1 MTPRPITRITPLN
14 PADAAAL
21 ERNGTL
27 LLRGAVP
34 HEWLEP
40 LRNAFDANI
49 LPSDEWPVPRGHDWV
64 HAQLDLTPI
73 VQQVCR
79 LPGLLASAAQII
91 GGPFFLS
98 QVEGRA
104 PRQNNATQILH
115 RDVEGE
121 TAQYAIAFVYL
132 DAYDATNGATQL
144 VPGSHRDGAP
154 PTSPTIMDGEAG
166 DVIIMDARLLHG
178 ATTNHSGV
186 PRRSLLICYTAI
198 AFYDEPASTAAIR
211 GVRMDTSEI
220 FDV

>member
-1 MTPRPITRITPLN
+1 MTPVPIPRIMPLE

-21 ERNGTL
+21 GRDGYL

-34 HEWLEP
+34 REWLEP
-40 LRNAFDANI
+40 LRAAFDTNI
-49 LPSDEWPVPRGHDWV
+49 LPSDQWPVPRGHDWM
-64 HAQLDLTPI
+64 HALLDLEPI

-79 LPGLLASAAQII
+79 LPSLLACAAQII

-104 PRQNNATQILH
+104 PCQNNATQILH

-121 TAQYAIAFVYL
+121 TAEHAIAFVYL

-154 PTSPTIMDGEAG
+154 PTSPTIMAGEAG
-166 DVIIMDARLLHG
+166 DVVIMDARLLHG
-178 ATTNHSGV
+178 ATTNHSGAA
-186 PRRSLLICYTAI
+186 RRSLLVCYTAM
-198 AFYDEPASTAAIR
+198 ALYDEQAATAAIR
-211 GVRMDTSEI
+211 GVRMDTNEV
-220 FDV
+220 FGA